1 VRSYDCYGVWQNPNT
16 DTFSKKRFSVFV
28 HSRFIFYFLECD
40 FASSHTTIIRSCA
53 NQLLPIYSSLL
64 QLFANMTSTADK
76 NCTYLISTEKSTSV
90 QQEDI
95 CKDLESAEVAHK
107 IRYAWIVSLK

>member
-1 VRSYDCYGVWQNPNT
+1 MIVMVCGKILTLTHFQRKGFQFLSIQDLFLFFGV
-16 DTFSKKRFSVFV
+16 F
-28 HSRFIFYFLECD
+28 
-40 FASSHTTIIRSCA
+40 FASSHTTIIRSC
-53 NQLLPIYSSLL
+53 QSIITIYSSLL